1 MTELNELKSW
11 VSSAEDDFH
20 AAKELL
26 KLRKPLA
33 SASCFHSQQCGEKY
47 LKALLILK
55 NVDFPKT
62 HDLLTL
68 DTLCNQAG
76 IFTGLVPQQLADL
89 SKHAV
94 QSRYPGHQPIPEE
107 AKEAI
112 KIVGI
117 IRRFARSFLGL
128 KK

>member
-1 MTELNELKSW
+1 MTEINELKSW
-11 VSSAEDDFH
+11 VSSAEEDFR

-26 KLRKPLA
+26 RLQKPLV
-33 SASCFHSQQCGEKY
+33 SASCFHAQQCGEKY

-55 NVDFPKT
+55 DVDFPKT

-76 IFTGLVPQQLADL
+76 IFTGLIPQQLSDL

-94 QSRYPGHQPIPEE
+94 QTRYPGNQPVLEE
-107 AKEAI
+107 AKEAL
-112 KIVGI
+112 KIATT
-117 IRRFARSFLGL
+117 IRRFARPFLGL